1 MAEEEIDIEN
11 EVVAIE
17 DVAKD
22 SEDSTN
28 SNNIIPFVMERY
40 KRADDYREQDEQRWL
55 RAYRN
60 YRGLYG
66 SDVQFT
72 EAEKSRVFI
81 KVTKTKT
88 LAAYGQIID
97 VLFANNKFPLTV
109 EPTELPEGV
118 VSDVSFDPQEPPQM
132 RGQQDSTSSP
142 YGFKGDG
149 QDLPAG
155 ATQKTLMDKLG
166 PLSDKLK
173 DIEGLKEGVG
183 KTPTAVTFSPAMIA
197 AKKMQKRIHD
207 QLEESSAN
215 KHLRSTAFEMALFGT
230 GVMKGPFAVDKE
242 YPDWDEEGTYSPVFK
257 TVPQVS
263 HVSVWN
269 FFPDPDANN
278 MDEAQYVIERHKL
291 SRTQLRALKKRPH
304 FREQVIESAIEL
316 GENYSKEY
324 WEDDLSDYSPE
335 HAIDRYE
342 VLEYWGTCDV
352 DMLRNEQVD
361 IPSELDDYDEVQV
374 NVWIC
379 NDKVLRMVLNP
390 FKPAKIPYM
399 AAPYELN
406 PYSFFGVGIAENM
419 DDTQTLM
426 NGFMRM
432 AVDNAVMSGNLL
444 IEIDETN
451 LVPGQDLS
459 VYPGKVFRRQGG
471 APGQAI
477 FGTKFPNVS
486 SENMQLF
493 DKARVLSDEST
504 GLPSFSHGQTG
515 VSGVGRT
522 ASGISMLMNAA
533 SGGIKNVIKNVDDYL
548 LRPLGEGLFRFNMQF
563 NYDKEA
569 KGDLEVKARGTESL
583 MANEVRSQRLMQF
596 MQVTSNPAL
605 APFAKFQYVIREIA
619 KSLDLDPDK
628 VTNNMDEATL
638 QAEIMKKFQQPPE
651 APTPP
656 AGANPQDPTG
666 AGGATIGT
674 GQVPLPQE
682 KGFSGNANSPEQQPS
697 QQTPDGALQQAQATG
712 QQQGP
717 MGQLQ

>member
-1 MAEEEIDIEN
+1 MAEEEIMMDDTSI
-11 EVVAIE
+11 AID
-17 DVAKD
+17 DVAEEGGQDETK
-22 SEDSTN
+22 SY
-28 SNNIIPFVMERY
+28 NIIPFIMDRY
-40 KRADDYREQDEQRWL
+40 KKADDYREQDEQRWL

-109 EPTELPEGV
+109 EPTTLPEGV
-118 VSDVSFDPQEPPQM
+118 VSDVSFDPQEPEQIKE
-132 RGQQDSTSSP
+132 QLDSMESP

-149 QDLPAG
+149 EDLPAG

-166 PLSDKLK
+166 PLQDKLAEV
-173 DIEGLKEGVG
+173 DNLREGVG
-183 KTPTAVTFSPAMIA
+183 KTPTAVTFSPAMVA
-197 AKKMQKRIHD
+197 AKNMQKKIHD
-207 QLEESSAN
+207 QLEESNAN

-242 YPDWDEEGTYSPVFK
+242 YPNWDDEGEYSPVFK

-304 FREQVIESAIEL
+304 FRSQVIEDAIAM
-316 GENYSKEY
+316 GENYNKEY

-335 HAIDRYE
+335 HAIARFE
-342 VLEYWGTCDV
+342 VLEYWGTADV
-352 DMLRNEQVD
+352 SMLKDQQVEVPD
-361 IPSELDDYDEVQV
+361 ELDDFDEVQI
-374 NVWIC
+374 NAWIC
-379 NDKVLRMVLNP
+379 NNKVIRMVLNP

-459 VYPGKVFRRQGG
+459 VYPGKIFRRQGG

-477 FGTKFPNVS
+477 FGTKFPNVAN
-486 SENMQLF
+486 ENMQLF
-493 DKARVLSDEST
+493 DKARQLSDEST
-504 GLPSFSHGQTG
+504 GLPSFAHGQTG
-515 VSGVGRT
+515 VTGVGRT

-563 NYDKEA
+563 DFDKNT

-596 MQVTSNPAL
+596 LQVASNQAL

-628 VTNNMDEATL
+628 VTNNMDEAAL
-638 QAEIMKKFQQPPE
+638 QAELMKKFQQPSE

-656 AGANPQDPTG
+656 AGANVQDPTG

-674 GQVPLPQE
+674 GQVPMPQE
-682 KGFSGNANSPEQQPS
+682 QGFSGNEQASQPS
-697 QQTPDGALQQAQATG
+697 AGQTTQQAQATG
-712 QQQGP
+712 QQQGTV
-717 MGQLQ
+717 GQLQ